1 MTYKGTI
8 TVLRFVP
15 GHHPEIAEIE
25 KSVDVLN
32 KEVSFGSYYECDA
45 VPLELEQGIH
55 IVYNQEAPLLGLKGN
70 RKVFDKIISGTFLI
84 VATDDDSNITSLT
97 SRMINKYALKY
108 WDIEEY
114 SDAEISY
121 NYLYA
126 PIEAYAV

>member
-1 MTYKGTI
+1 MNDNWV

-15 GHHPEIAEIE
+15 GKHPEIADIQCSAETF
-25 KSVDVLN
+25 N
-32 KEVSFGSYYECDA
+32 KEVSKGSYYECDA
-45 VPLELEQGIH
+45 VQFELEQGIH

-114 SDAEISY
+114 SDDEFSY
-121 NYLYA
+121 NYFYA
-126 PIEAYAV
+126 PIDACAM